1 MASAVSQ
8 YSTTGFYRA
17 PVSKGLMGVL
27 FITCTAINVPFL
39 SHLRQYLVCRLPD
52 AVLGGEVWRLLSARA
67 AFLETK
73 DLICGALLVYSF
85 RVFERRFGSRKFAS
99 HLLATT
105 LMSLVLET
113 ALVTLIKSSQWGLHH
128 SGYLPPGPYGLIF
141 PLFVPYLFNI
151 PRITRTHVLGIPI
164 TGKTLT
170 YLVGLQMCSTSIP
183 IAITSLCSIVSDV
196 DRARGREESLISCL
210 CFTECRI
217 LVQMELCQSSA
228 VVGDSFVRGEG
239 LWANS
244 REVTGLHATSR
255 GTNGCH
261 IGYPASRAHGTDRTA
276 DPVAEI
282 T

>member
-1 MASAVSQ
+1 MN
-8 YSTTGFYRA
+8 
-17 PVSKGLMGVL
+17 L
-27 FITCTAINVPFL
+27 
-39 SHLRQYLVCRLPD
+39 
-52 AVLGGEVWRLLSARA
+52 W
-67 AFLETK
+67 
-73 DLICGALLVYSF
+73 ICLTRS
-85 RVFERRFGSRKFAS
+85 
-99 HLLATT
+99 
-105 LMSLVLET
+105 
-113 ALVTLIKSSQWGLHH
+113 
-128 SGYLPPGPYGLIF
+128 YGLIF

-282 T
+282 TWRSSNETSWFKSSNIP